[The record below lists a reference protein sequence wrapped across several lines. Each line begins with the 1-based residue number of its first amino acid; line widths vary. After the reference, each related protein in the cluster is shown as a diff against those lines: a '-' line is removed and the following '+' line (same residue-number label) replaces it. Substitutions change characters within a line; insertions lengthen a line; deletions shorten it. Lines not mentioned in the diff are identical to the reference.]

1 MIIIENTLV
10 SEDLFEEHFVC
21 DLAACKGACCV
32 EGDSG
37 APVDEEEIAQ
47 VQEAFEAA
55 KPWMTEEGIAAVDFY
70 GGVVQDSD
78 GDWVTT
84 LVSEK
89 GACAFVHYTSDG
101 TALCAIEMA
110 NKAGHTNFRK
120 PISCHLYPIRLTKLA
135 DYIGLNYHKWPICAP
150 ACTCGSKLQVPA
162 YVFLKEAIIR
172 KFGEPY
178 YVQLH
183 EAYRLWKSEK

>member
-10 SEDLFEEHFVC
+10 SEDVFEEHFVC

-37 APVDEEEIAQ
+37 APVESNEIES
-47 VQEAFEAA
+47 VVNSFVAA
-55 KPWMTEEGIAAVDFY
+55 KPWMTKEGIEAIEAN
-70 GGVVQDSD
+70 GAVVQDSD

-89 GACAFVHYTSDG
+89 GACAFVHYSSDG
-101 TALCAIEMA
+101 TALCSIEMA
-110 NKAGHTNFRK
+110 NKAGHSKFKK

-135 DYIGLNYHKWPICAP
+135 DYVGLNYHKWPICAP
-150 ACTCGSKLQVPA
+150 ACACGSKLQIPA
-162 YVFLKEAIIR
+162 FAFLKEAIIR
-172 KFGEPY
+172 KFGESY
-178 YVQLH
+178 YSQLQ
-183 EAYRLWKSEK
+183 EAYKLWKSEK

>member
-37 APVDEEEIAQ
+37 APVETDEIEL
-47 VQEAFEAA
+47 VHGAFEAS
-55 KPWMTEEGIAAVDFY
+55 KPWMTKEGIAAVEKY
-70 GGVVQDSD
+70 GGVVQDAD

-89 GACAFVHYTSDG
+89 GACAFVHYSSDG

-110 NKAGHTNFRK
+110 NKAGQTNFRK
-120 PISCHLYPIRLTKLA
+120 PISCHLYPIRLTHLA
-135 DYIGLNYHKWPICAP
+135 DYVGLNYHKWPICAP

-162 YVFLKEAIIR
+162 YAFLKDAIIR
-172 KFGEPY
+172 KFGESY
-178 YVQLH
+178 FMQLH